1 MNNNT
6 SAEKVGSAMKG
17 NDVSDISEKV
27 VTHSFAGDRHD
38 PCTIVIFGASGDLTE
53 RKLIPSL
60 YTLYIAGGLPDS
72 FLIVGC
78 SRTEMTSE
86 HFREKMKSALASH
99 IDVNQEQ
106 WNTFV
111 NRLFYQSIEYHTLS
125 TFAHLSDCLKVLE
138 KEHVL
143 PGNRIYYLA
152 IPPSIYETTVHMIG
166 TAGLAANGHEDS
178 PWIRIVVEKPFG
190 RDLTTARTL
199 NQMILTY
206 FQEHQIFRIDHY
218 LARETVQSVLMFRF
232 ANAIFEPI
240 WNRNFIDSI
249 GIIAA
254 ETVGVEHRAGYYEE
268 AGIIRDMFQNHM
280 MQLLALTAMEPPSL
294 FEAERVRDEKTKFF
308 RSLRPFTVPVDRD
321 HPIFGQYGS
330 GNIDGTLVP
339 SYRDEPGIRSDSL
352 MPTFAMVK
360 IDVDNW
366 RWQGVPFYLTSGKRM
381 AKKLTEIVINFRE
394 VPHSM
399 FRSILGEHISPNRL
413 IIGIQPDEKVSIT
426 FMTKGPGAH
435 VYLRPVTMD
444 FQFLQNYTG
453 PVLDAYEKAIH
464 DVIEGDHMFFWRQ
477 DGVELCWAY
486 LTPILEYCETCADR
500 KEQLRPYSSGSWGP
514 DTAAQ
519 QIVSLHSI
527 RQKDTGTSE

>member
-1 MNNNT
+1 MP
-6 SAEKVGSAMKG
+6 AENGGIAMK
-17 NDVSDISEKV
+17 
-27 VTHSFAGDRHD
+27 VTNVAGIPERFDKHCFAGDKHD

-53 RKLIPSL
+53 RKLIPAL
-60 YTLYIAGGLPDS
+60 YTLYIEGGLPES

-86 HFREKMKSALASH
+86 HFREKMRSTLSSH
-99 IDVNQEQ
+99 NDINPDQ
-106 WNTFV
+106 WNDFGR
-111 NRLFYQSIEYHTLS
+111 RLFYQSIEYHTLS
-125 TFAHLSDCLKVLE
+125 TFTHLSEQLKTLE
-138 KEHVL
+138 AEHSL

-152 IPPSIYETTVHMIG
+152 LPPSIHEITGRMIG
-166 TAGLAANGHEDS
+166 TAGLGGNGHES
-178 PWIRIVVEKPFG
+178 GHWIRIVVEKPFG

-199 NQMILTY
+199 NQTLLTH

-280 MQLLALTAMEPPSL
+280 MQLIALMAMEPPSL
-294 FEAERVRDEKTKFF
+294 FEAERVRDEKTKLF
-308 RSLRPFTVPVDRD
+308 RSLRPFTVPEDRD
-321 HPIFGQYGS
+321 YPVFGQYRS
-330 GNIDGTLVP
+330 GKIAGATVP
-339 SYRDEPGIRSDSL
+339 AYRDEPGIHPDSL
-352 MPTFAMVK
+352 TPTFAMIKVY
-360 IDVDNW
+360 VDNW

-381 AKKLTEIVINFRE
+381 ARKLTEIVINFRE

-399 FRSILGEHISPNRL
+399 FRAVLGEHISANRL
-413 IIGIQPDEKVSIT
+413 IIGIQPDEKISLT

-486 LTPILEYCETCADR
+486 LSPILEYCETCAER
-500 KEQLRPYSSGSWGP
+500 KEQLLTYASGSWGP
-514 DTAAQ
+514 DNAAR
-519 QIVSLHSI
+519 QIISLHNI
-527 RQKDTGTSE
+527 KP